1 RPHQRRSAGLLKRV
15 GPASRG
21 HIASAKISR
30 PRGVR
35 NVPEYLISQ
44 HDTRGER
51 SEQMAAVKKVHTYN
65 MQYGFPVAAGPDDG
79 NGPSAHWQL
88 KAIEEQERIR
98 LNLLALRR
106 KGRWD
111 FVNEL

>member
-1 RPHQRRSAGLLKRV
+1 
-15 GPASRG
+15 
-21 HIASAKISR
+21 
-30 PRGVR
+30 
-35 NVPEYLISQ
+35 PEYLISQ

-79 NGPSAHWQL
+79 NGTSAHWQL
-88 KAIEEQERIR
+88 KAIEEQARIR

-111 FVNEL
+111 FVNELQPLAPRKLATMVHESDVGGLLDYFMPVPG